1 MTDGTTDD
9 YSGMSLQALF
19 RSEAEG
25 QVQVL
30 TSGLL
35 SLETD
40 PGDTETLD
48 VLMRA
53 AHSLKGAAR
62 IVNLEAVERLAH
74 VMEDCFVGAQKG
86 RLRLNQARLDR
97 LLAGVDLI
105 TRIASLSEEAAP
117 AWLEQNKLHIGSL
130 LVNLYEA
137 ADPGK
142 LNEASS
148 GTAQATHAAVPAPLP
163 TAEKPPAPATPPA
176 APVRPPA
183 QSVPAAVETATAAA
197 SAVASVL
204 APQAPQAPQQALAT
218 DEQFI
223 KVNARSFDR
232 LLSLAGES
240 RVAAHAL
247 RPYLQTMQRLKK
259 QQQDMSS
266 AFDLL
271 NEALSP
277 SEMDELTR
285 ERWFAVHQS
294 IKPLRQTL
302 VEQLA
307 ELEAYER
314 RLLGVS
320 QAMLDEV
327 LALRMRPFRDGVSA
341 FPRMVRDLGRSLGKE
356 VRLEISGFDTMVDRD
371 ILARMES
378 PLNQLLRNAVDHGME
393 APEAR
398 TAAGKPPQGTIRL
411 EARHSAGMLTVV
423 VSDDGQGVD
432 LERIRAKVID
442 RRMANETM
450 AAEMSAAE
458 LLEFLL
464 LPAFSLRETAGAVS
478 GRGVGL
484 DVVQVTVRQL
494 NGTVRLESE
503 PCKGFRTTIT
513 LPLSQ
518 SIVRAIVIDIGG
530 EAYAVPVTKIERI
543 MRIPREDIHTLED
556 KQFFALGHEH
566 VGLVSAAQLLEVGSA
581 GIADGALPVV
591 VIGSSQRRHA
601 LAVDAIRGEASLAV
615 QPIEDMFGKVK
626 SVSAAALLDDGSP
639 VLILDIDDVMTGIA
653 RLAQS
658 GALRRLEGLPEKT
671 RSAARRVLVVDD
683 SLTVRE
689 VERKLLASR
698 GYDVDVAVDGMDG
711 WNAVRSHRYD
721 LVITDVDMPRMDGIE
736 LVMLIKKDEQLRRIP
751 VMIVSYKDRPEDRSR
766 GIEAGAD
773 YYLAKGSFH
782 DETLIDAVI
791 DLIGESA

>member
-1 MTDGTTDD
+1 MTGGMTDD

-19 RSEAEG
+19 RTEAEG

-35 SLETD
+35 ALESNPD
-40 PGDTETLD
+40 DTKTLE

-62 IVNLEAVERLAH
+62 IVNIEAVERLAH

-86 RLRLNQARLDR
+86 RLRLNRARLDR

-105 TRIASLSEEAAP
+105 TRIASLSEESAP
-117 AWLEQNKLHIGSL
+117 AWLEQNKLQIGTL

-137 ADPGK
+137 ADAGK
-142 LNEASS
+142 LNEAQSS
-148 GTAQATHAAVPAPLP
+148 AVPAVPPEIQAPAVAAETPAAPAQDIVSPAQPSVRDMPL
-163 TAEKPPAPATPPA
+163 AEVDVPGAPAPAVPTVPTVPEPA
-176 APVRPPA
+176 L
-183 QSVPAAVETATAAA
+183 TA
-197 SAVASVL
+197 
-204 APQAPQAPQQALAT
+204 
-218 DEQFI
+218 DEQFL
-223 KVNARSFDR
+223 KVSARSFDR

-247 RPYLQTMQRLKK
+247 RPHLQTMQRLKK
-259 QQQDMSS
+259 QQQDMSA

-271 NEALSP
+271 NEALPP

-285 ERWFAVHQS
+285 ERWFAVQQS

-327 LALRMRPFRDGVSA
+327 LALRMRPFRDGVGA

-356 VRLEISGFDTMVDRD
+356 VRLEIAGLDTMVDRD
-371 ILARMES
+371 ILARMET
-378 PLNQLLRNAVDHGME
+378 PLNQILRNAIDHGME
-393 APEAR
+393 MPQAR
-398 TAAGKPPQGTIRL
+398 AAAGKPVQGVIRL

-432 LERIRAKVID
+432 LEKIRAKVIE

-464 LPAFSLRETAGAVS
+464 LPAFSLRDTAGEVS

-503 PCKGFRTTIT
+503 PGKGFRTTIT

-543 MRIPREDIHTLED
+543 MRIAREDIHTLED

-581 GIADGALPVV
+581 AIADGALPVV
-591 VIGSSQRRHA
+591 VIGSSQQRHA

-639 VLILDIDDVMTGIA
+639 VLILDIDDVLAGIA
-653 RLAQS
+653 RLAQT
-658 GALRRLEGLPEKT
+658 GALRRLEGLPEKA

-698 GYDVDVAVDGMDG
+698 GYEVDVAVDGMDG
-711 WNAVRSHRYD
+711 WNAVRSQRYD